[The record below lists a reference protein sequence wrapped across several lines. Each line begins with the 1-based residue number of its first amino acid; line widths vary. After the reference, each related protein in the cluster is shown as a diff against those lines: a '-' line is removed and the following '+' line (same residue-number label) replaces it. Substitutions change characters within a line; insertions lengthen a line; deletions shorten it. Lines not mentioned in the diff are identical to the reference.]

1 MMLTDNL
8 QRVKRD
14 EFGANL
20 NDKEIL
26 EASKIEISQVTLK
39 ISQVAKISNPEQQ
52 KLFEIFNKFKFV
64 ILECEP
70 LPNLQENLLALTK
83 FFGSVKRH
91 KRSDKNG
98 IVPVE
103 NLGYSPATTDQ
114 ISATNQ
120 MHPIHTDGSFDIEP
134 PKIVAMQCEIPSKNG
149 GFSQIV
155 YAESVY
161 EYLRENHLQ
170 ELDKLITH
178 PLTITRGGQTATRAT
193 FVAQEGRISMTFRA
207 DSVISIAIPPQLG
220 KAYNIIK
227 NYVNDPN
234 NQLIF
239 KLKANQIVLLDNT
252 SVLHGRTSF
261 PNNEVRKLNRLWF
274 DGISEYSRH
283 LQFGFIPKSKMLL
296 CGQN

>member
-20 NDKEIL
+20 DEKEIL
-26 EASKIEISQVTLK
+26 EASQIDISQATLK
-39 ISQVAKISNPEQQ
+39 ISKVTEISETKLQR
-52 KLFEIFNKFKFV
+52 LFEIFNKFEFV
-64 ILECEP
+64 ILECKP
-70 LPNLQENLLALTK
+70 LPNPQDNLLALK
-83 FFGSVKRH
+83 KIFGSVKRH
-91 KRSDKNG
+91 KRSDENG

-103 NLGYSPATTDQ
+103 NLGDSPATTDQ

-149 GFSQIV
+149 GLSQIV

-170 ELDKLITH
+170 ELHKLITH
-178 PLTITRGGQTATRAT
+178 PLTITRGGETATRAT
-193 FVAQEGRISMTFRA
+193 FVEQEGKISMTFRS
-207 DSVISIAIPPQLG
+207 DSVISIAIPPQLE

-227 NYVNDPN
+227 NYVNDPK
-234 NQLIF
+234 NQLRF

-261 PNNEVRKLNRLWF
+261 PDNEVRKLNRLWF
-274 DGISEYSRH
+274 DGISEYSHH
-283 LQFGFIPKSKMLL
+283 LQFGFIPKSRMLL

>member
-1 MMLTDNL
+1 MQITANTQM
-8 QRVKRD
+8 VERD

-20 NDKEIL
+20 DDKEIL
-26 EASKIEISQVTLK
+26 EASQIDISQVTLK
-39 ISQVAKISNPEQQ
+39 ISKVAEISEPDQQ
-52 KLFEIFNKFKFV
+52 RLFEIFNKFKFV

-91 KRSDKNG
+91 KRSDENG

-103 NLGYSPATTDQ
+103 NLGDSPATTDQ

-120 MHPIHTDGSFDIEP
+120 SHPIHTDGSFDIDP

-149 GFSQIV
+149 GLSQIV
-155 YAESVY
+155 YAELVY

-170 ELDKLITH
+170 ELQKLITH
-178 PLTITRGGQTATRAT
+178 PLTITRGGETATRTT
-193 FVAQEGRISMTFRA
+193 FVEQKGKISMTFRS
-207 DSVISIAIPPQLG
+207 DSVISITIPPQLE
-220 KAYNIIK
+220 KAYKIIK
-227 NYVNDPN
+227 NYVNDPK

-261 PNNEVRKLNRLWF
+261 SDNEFRKLNRLWF
-274 DGISEYSRH
+274 DGISEYSH
-283 LQFGFIPKSKMLL
+283 YLQFGFIPKSKNLL
-296 CGQN
+296 CEQN